1 MSPEMLKKLNKWM
14 VYVNRTTNMA
24 ESWHRSLSATV
35 RCQHPSYFVLIEK
48 LMEEDEATNDF
59 LFNRV
64 ENGMPT
70 RPLRKKDAE
79 RRDAVYREMTSF
91 EQEIAYRAPTKKR
104 VAEYLEKMSCHMST
118 KRK

>member
-1 MSPEMLKKLNKWM
+1 MYPNGPHQDQSLFSLPNSLLSSPF
-14 VYVNRTTNMA
+14 R
-24 ESWHRSLSATV
+24 RSSSSFPAVELPSKGGK
-35 RCQHPSYFVLIEK
+35 HPIYQFRIPGT
-48 LMEEDEATNDF
+48 DQ
-59 LFNRV
+59 
-64 ENGMPT
+64 NGMPT

-104 VAEYLEKMSCHMST
+104 VAEYLEEMSCHMST